1 MCSMPVPR
9 TVGEPARIGPGAL
22 LAALGEDLEPA
33 RAAEVYAALG
43 YPVLPVFEP
52 SPDGCTCRAGAG
64 CTRAGKHPR
73 ITGGVW
79 QATTDPAVVRRWW
92 RRWPAANLALRTGV
106 RFDVADVDGQPGVEA
121 LRALLTNAD
130 RPLSSG
136 PLART
141 GGGAWH
147 LLFAPTGS
155 GSPKRVLPGV
165 DWRGRGGYVLVAPSA
180 HPSGR
185 RYRWVQ
191 PLTLELP
198 QAPAGLRGA
207 QGPQRRAQPGRVQAG
222 PARPRRPPG
231 PRPGVRRAPRRRH
244 RRRVGAGP
252 QRPHDRQG
260 DDRGPRQA
268 AGHPRTTGAA
278 AAMTQPPAL
287 RLAPDRL
294 EYGPDGVPWPTTPM
308 DQPTSN
314 RHSHRNG
321 NGHHPA
327 QPPGRPV
334 VPVDLAELA
343 RQGVP
348 APELVCHRLLY
359 RGGLHSLAGP
369 PDCGKS
375 TLLYLWALELLAQGQ
390 RVVLLDEESG
400 REQVTEKLL
409 ALGATPEL
417 LAPDRLIYQDFPAR
431 TWDHADHQALA
442 ELLERT
448 RPALLGLD
456 SAGAFL
462 AVAGLSENES
472 EHVTGFYKAVLL
484 HTARTWNAAVVVL
497 DHQGKSDEAGRYAR
511 GSGAKLALVDVHV
524 DPDQGAL
531 ALAFTPVDH
540 TPGPDGTRAQEFPGD
555 PAATDPGLAELAPAA
570 RKLLIVLRDAAG
582 QPLTSRE
589 LVDRVKARWNHGL
602 QRQTTSSA
610 LNELAKRGLA
620 DGEQGDDHGQ
630 KRWWAP

>member
-1 MCSMPVPR
+1 MTWRGRWCC
-9 TVGEPARIGPGAL
+9 GA
-22 LAALGEDLEPA
+22 APSTRA
-33 RAAEVYAALG
+33 RASPPAICWPPCAAVG
-43 YPVLPVFEP
+43 VASG
-52 SPDGCTCRAGAG
+52 SPGRRLRRRPCCAAAAAGRSSHPPTKPATLTFKRQSREWRCAPCRSPGPWVNPPGSGLAR
-64 CTRAGKHPR
+64 CWPR
-73 ITGGVW
+73 S
-79 QATTDPAVVRRWW
+79 A
-92 RRWPAANLALRTGV
+92 RTWS
-106 RFDVADVDGQPGVEA
+106 P
-121 LRALLTNAD
+121 
-130 RPLSSG
+130 PG
-136 PLART
+136 PLRCTPRWATRSCPYSSP
-141 GGGAWH
+141 
-147 LLFAPTGS
+147 APTG
-155 GSPKRVLPGV
+155 
-165 DWRGRGGYVLVAPSA
+165 
-180 HPSGR
+180 
-185 RYRWVQ
+185 
-191 PLTLELP
+191 
-198 QAPAGLRGA
+198 APAALAPGAPGRASIPASPAGCGRPPPTRPWCGAGGALGAPLRTPLPVGAAADAGAPPGARRAASTAGPTAPASPPPPRPGGGHHRRELRAGGPCRRVRPGAGDPAGRQGA

-327 QPPGRPV
+327 QPPGRPF

-462 AVAGLSENES
+462 A
-472 EHVTGFYKAVLL
+472 
-484 HTARTWNAAVVVL
+484 
-497 DHQGKSDEAGRYAR
+497 
-511 GSGAKLALVDVHV
+511 
-524 DPDQGAL
+524 
-531 ALAFTPVDH
+531 
-540 TPGPDGTRAQEFPGD
+540 
-555 PAATDPGLAELAPAA
+555 
-570 RKLLIVLRDAAG
+570 
-582 QPLTSRE
+582 
-589 LVDRVKARWNHGL
+589 
-602 QRQTTSSA
+602 
-610 LNELAKRGLA
+610 
-620 DGEQGDDHGQ
+620 
-630 KRWWAP
+630 

>member
-1 MCSMPVPR
+1 
-9 TVGEPARIGPGAL
+9 
-22 LAALGEDLEPA
+22 
-33 RAAEVYAALG
+33 
-43 YPVLPVFEP
+43 
-52 SPDGCTCRAGAG
+52 
-64 CTRAGKHPR
+64 
-73 ITGGVW
+73 
-79 QATTDPAVVRRWW
+79 
-92 RRWPAANLALRTGV
+92 
-106 RFDVADVDGQPGVEA
+106 
-121 LRALLTNAD
+121 
-130 RPLSSG
+130 
-136 PLART
+136 
-141 GGGAWH
+141 
-147 LLFAPTGS
+147 
-155 GSPKRVLPGV
+155 
-165 DWRGRGGYVLVAPSA
+165 
-180 HPSGR
+180 
-185 RYRWVQ
+185 
-191 PLTLELP
+191 
-198 QAPAGLRGA
+198 
-207 QGPQRRAQPGRVQAG
+207 
-222 PARPRRPPG
+222 
-231 PRPGVRRAPRRRH
+231 
-244 RRRVGAGP
+244 
-252 QRPHDRQG
+252 
-260 DDRGPRQA
+260 
-268 AGHPRTTGAA
+268 
-278 AAMTQPPAL
+278 MTQPPAL

-327 QPPGRPV
+327 QPPGRPF

-511 GSGAKLALVDVHV
+511 GSGAKLALVDVHLRVEAVVPFSRAQSGLLKLLVQKDRRGYLHRAHEIAVNV

>member
-141 GGGAWH
+141 GGGGWH

-198 QAPAGLRGA
+198 QAPAGLRA
-207 QGPQRRAQPGRVQAG
+207 LLAPPPR
-222 PARPRRPPG
+222 PAPRPPG
-231 PRPGVRRAPRRRH
+231 PAVATIG
-244 RRRVGAGP
+244 GS
-252 QRPHDRQG
+252 
-260 DDRGPRQA
+260 
-268 AGHPRTTGAA
+268 
-278 AAMTQPPAL
+278 
-287 RLAPDRL
+287 
-294 EYGPDGVPWPTTPM
+294 YGPAALAAECARVRAT
-308 DQPTSN
+308 
-314 RHSHRNG
+314 
-321 NGHHPA
+321 
-327 QPPGRPV
+327 PPGGKGRKGRN
-334 VPVDLAELA
+334 DALNRAAFKLGQLA

-511 GSGAKLALVDVHV
+511 GSGAKLALVDVPLRVEAVVPFSRAQSGLLKLLVQKDRRGYLHHAHEIAVNV

-589 LVDRVKARWNHGL
+589 PVDRVKARWNHGL

>member
-92 RRWPAANLALRTGV
+92 PQAGTAGGGLARPGRLRAGGPLGAPLRTPLPVGAA
-106 RFDVADVDGQPGVEA
+106 ADAGAPPGARRAASTAGPTAPASPPPPRPGGGHHRRE
-121 LRALLTNAD
+121 LRAGGPCRRV
-130 RPLSSG
+130 RP
-136 PLART
+136 
-141 GGGAWH
+141 GA
-147 LLFAPTGS
+147 G
-155 GSPKRVLPGV
+155 
-165 DWRGRGGYVLVAPSA
+165 D
-180 HPSGR
+180 
-185 RYRWVQ
+185 
-191 PLTLELP
+191 
-198 QAPAGLRGA
+198 PAGRQGA

-278 AAMTQPPAL
+278 AMTQPPAL

-327 QPPGRPV
+327 QPPGRPF

-348 APELVCHRLLY
+348 APELVCHR
-359 RGGLHSLAGP
+359 
-369 PDCGKS
+369 
-375 TLLYLWALELLAQGQ
+375 LLYLWALELLAQGQ

-472 EHVTGFYKAVLL
+472 EHVTSFYKAVLL
-484 HTARTWNAAVVVL
+484 KAARTWNTAVVVL
-497 DHQGKSDEAGRYAR
+497 DHQGKADEAGRYAR
-511 GSGAKLALVDVHV
+511 GSGAKLALVDVHLRVEAVVPFSRSQSGLLKLLVLKDRRGYLHRSHEVAVNV
-524 DPDQGAL
+524 DPGEGTL
-531 ALAFTPVDH
+531 ALSFTPVDH
-540 TPGPDGTRAQEFPGD
+540 TPGPNGTRAEEFPGD
-555 PAATDPGLAELAPAA
+555 PAAGDPGLVELAPAA
-570 RKLLIVLRDAAG
+570 RKLLVVLREAAG

-589 LVDRVKARWNHGL
+589 LVDQVKARWNHGL
-602 QRQTTSSA
+602 
-610 LNELAKRGLA
+610 
-620 DGEQGDDHGQ
+620 